1 MFTLTVERQDGQKLT
16 LTQFKSAYQVKY
28 TGLGPVNADVITSSL
43 GMVDGEKYNGAR
55 VGARNVVLT
64 VYINNNAEANRIR
77 LYGYF
82 APKSWIKLHYQNGT
96 RRVYVEGYVESFEV
110 DQFSAPQTA
119 QISIICPQTYLTS
132 AEELVLDITNV
143 VDAFEFP
150 FSAPVD
156 GLEFSAYINRDFANM
171 HNSGDVSTG
180 LIISVFAQ
188 SEATAPNIYNVLT
201 NEYIKIN
208 GTLNAGDTLTINTN
222 AGRKRVQITD
232 VHGNTSN
239 VLHRLAGGSTWL
251 QVRPGDNYLAY
262 TADKGGEY
270 LLVSL
275 RHSDLF
281 VGV

>member
-16 LTQFKSAYQVKY
+16 LTQYRSAYQVKY
-28 TGLGPVNADVITSSL
+28 TGLGPVNADIITSSL

-110 DQFSAPQTA
+110 NQFSAPQTA
-119 QISIICPQTYLTS
+119 QISIICPQAYLTS